1 MTNDYGIDEKKFDEM
16 FNRVRSMELRNAR
29 NNEKSDKKMVDEI
42 ASYLLKMRKGA
53 DYENRKNKTL

>member
-29 NNEKSDKKMVDEI
+29 NNEKSDKNMVDVI
-42 ASYLLKMRKGA
+42 ASYLLKMAGYEKGG
-53 DYENRKNKTL
+53 RL

>member
-42 ASYLLKMRKGA
+42 ASYLLKMAG
-53 DYENRKNKTL
+53 YEKEGRL

>member
-29 NNEKSDKKMVDEI
+29 NNEKSVKKMVDEI
-42 ASYLLKMRKGA
+42 ASYLLKMAGYEKGG
-53 DYENRKNKTL
+53 RL

>member
-42 ASYLLKMRKGA
+42 ASYLLKMAGYEKGG
-53 DYENRKNKTL
+53 RLLK

>member
-16 FNRVRSMELRNAR
+16 INRVRSMELRNAR

-42 ASYLLKMRKGA
+42 ASYLLKMAGYEKGG
-53 DYENRKNKTL
+53 RL